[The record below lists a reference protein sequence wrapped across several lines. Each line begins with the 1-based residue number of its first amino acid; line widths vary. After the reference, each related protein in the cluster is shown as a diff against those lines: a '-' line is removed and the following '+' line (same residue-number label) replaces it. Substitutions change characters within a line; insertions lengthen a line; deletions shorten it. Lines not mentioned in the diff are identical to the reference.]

1 MQNDWRAFKGT
12 RHAFSAALLN
22 AHSIDRTN
30 FYEELT
36 QNYARFSQIETLD
49 HDQVISLLNQE
60 VSLTERT
67 VAQVSNNWL
76 ALTNV

>member
-1 MQNDWRAFKGT
+1 MLI
-12 RHAFSAALLN
+12 ALIVIILGELLIKSLTIN
-22 AHSIDRTN
+22 AHSINSQR

-60 VSLTERT
+60 MGLTERT
-67 VAQVSNNWL
+67 MAQVSNNWL
-76 ALTNV
+76 ALTKV

>member
-1 MQNDWRAFKGT
+1 VK
-12 RHAFSAALLN
+12 
-22 AHSIDRTN
+22 

-60 VSLTERT
+60 ISLSERT
-67 VAQVSNNWL
+67 MAQVSNNWL